1 MGRRPGKSWL
11 RGFGLDGR
19 PPGWARAD
27 KQLSIPPRSGNVT
40 TMIESTAFFR
50 RLAILFAGCSLA
62 LAGGISSPVIAQ
74 QVACMVNGEPITNFD
89 IEQRSKLLML
99 STHKMPER
107 QQVLDELIDEKVKIR
122 EGKKFSIDPSANDVE
137 QSYSAMAGR
146 MRITSEQ
153 LTKSLESQ
161 GVRPDTL
168 KTRVRADMVWT
179 NLVRGRYKESLQVG
193 EKDVEEKAREQ
204 GEQQPQPDAQS
215 FEYKMRP
222 IVLVVPKGSPQ
233 EVMDARKKE
242 AEALRARIQTCDEA
256 SAFFKAMQNAAI
268 LEAVTKTS
276 ADMPQSLR
284 DVLDNTPIGHLTP
297 PEQTKQGIEMA
308 ALCARDPTKLDTPIK
323 KQIRDKMFAQKY
335 EAKSKAYLADIRRA
349 AMIECH

>member
-1 MGRRPGKSWL
+1 MTVALFRKLSTFILGSSIAVIL
-11 RGFGLDGR
+11 TAIS
-19 PPGWARAD
+19 PPPA
-27 KQLSIPPRSGNVT
+27 
-40 TMIESTAFFR
+40 
-50 RLAILFAGCSLA
+50 C
-62 LAGGISSPVIAQ
+62 AQ
-74 QVACMVNGEPITNFD
+74 QVVVMVNGEPITAYD
-89 IEQRSKLLML
+89 IEQRSKLIML
-99 STHKMPER
+99 STHKPPER
-107 QQVLDELIDEKVKIR
+107 QQVINELIDEKVKIR

-146 MRITSEQ
+146 MRITSDQ

-204 GEQQPQPDAQS
+204 GEQQQQAADTQS

-222 IVLVVPKGSPQ
+222 IVLVVPKGSAQ
-233 EVMDARKKE
+233 EVMEARKKE

-256 SAFFKAMQNAAI
+256 SAFFKSMQNAAI
-268 LEAVTKTS
+268 LEPVTKTS

-284 DVLDNTPIGHLTP
+284 DVLDNTPVGHLTP

-323 KQIRDKMFAQKY
+323 KQIREKMFAQKY